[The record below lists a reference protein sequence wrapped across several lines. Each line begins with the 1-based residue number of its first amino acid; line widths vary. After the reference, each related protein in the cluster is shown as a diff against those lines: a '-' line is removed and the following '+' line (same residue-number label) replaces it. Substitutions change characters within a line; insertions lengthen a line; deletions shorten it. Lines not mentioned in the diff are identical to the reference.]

1 MRVIKRNG
9 QSEEISFDKV
19 LKRIRVLCNG
29 LGAVD
34 PDVLAQKV
42 CSKIY
47 NGVSTSELDEL
58 AAQICSSMI
67 CEHPDFG
74 ALASRI
80 IISNMQKNTTPSFS
94 EAVTKLYFNGFGTDT
109 RVTEHNP
116 VVSKALYDVVIENQ
130 AKLNSYI
137 DYSRDFN
144 LDYFGFKT
152 LEYSYLLK
160 VGDKVIERPQH
171 MFMRVALGIHGEDIK
186 DALETYDFMSRKF
199 FVHATPTLFNAG
211 TPLPQCSSC
220 FLLGTE
226 DSVSGIYDSVKNC
239 ALISKLSGGIG
250 LHVSN
255 IRSKGSRI
263 RGTNGISSGIIPMLK
278 VYNDTARYI
287 NQGGK
292 RNGSFCIYLEPWHA
306 DVESF
311 IELRKNHGNE
321 SERTRDL
328 FLALWVPDLFMRR
341 IRDGGD
347 WSLMCPD
354 QCPGLNEVYGPEFDA
369 LYERYESEGKFRKRI
384 PAQKLWNDILRAQI
398 ETGNPFI
405 LYKDAANA
413 KSNQKNLGTIKSSNL
428 CVAPETMLLT
438 SKGYFPIK
446 KLKDQTV
453 EVWNGKRF
461 SEVTVCQTGIKQ
473 PLITV
478 TISNGSVIRC
488 TPQHKFFVKN
498 TADVVEAQNL
508 KSNDKLRSF
517 KISAILTMSTAAVQ
531 ITDGYTQGV
540 YAATATGGKHNL
552 VLEKNNVELLKS
564 ICWSSADRNDDG
576 SVIVTLENNTMSKR
590 EFKIASSDY
599 VPINHN
605 IDTRLAWLEGY
616 IDAAGSFDVIDNL
629 ICLPNKPFNKHIVYL
644 LHTLG
649 ICVPFNDGI
658 RLNENHVGHLLR
670 RSTANGFHTRFDAQL
685 KFENVTWTSINSV
698 GTCSNVHVVSV
709 EDKGEVDDTFCFTE
723 PLEHAGVFN
732 GILTGQCTEIIQHTD
747 KENHAVCNL
756 ASIGLP
762 SFIKNGAFDFDT
774 LHKVAGILVKNLNK
788 VIDIN
793 FYPTRETRFSNMKN
807 RPLGIGVQGLADTF
821 AILKMPFDS
830 QEAAALNRDIF
841 ETIYHG
847 ALTSSIALAKKRK
860 DWIAI
865 LKAMRPDEKEAMDL
879 LDHLRLTP
887 EEMELPAEF
896 AGAYASFVGSP
907 ASQGQLQFDLWSASG
922 SADDFKTSE
931 RWDWASLKVELKQHG
946 LRNSLLLAP
955 MPTAS
960 TSQILAF
967 NECIEPFTSN
977 LYQRRTLAGEF
988 IIINKYLVAELLA
1001 LNLWTPEIQEKIVVA
1016 DGSIQGIAEIPVGI
1030 KALFKTVWEIKQKVM
1045 IDLAAD
1051 RGHYVCQSQS
1061 LNLFLEEPD
1070 SQKLTAMHFY
1080 GWQKGL
1086 KTGMYYLRTKA
1097 KAKAQQ
1103 FTVEPTQIKA
1113 CKRDDPDC
1121 LSCGS

>member
-438 SKGYFPIK
+438 KNGYFPIE
-446 KLKDQTV
+446 KLKDQMV
-453 EVWNGKRF
+453 EVWNGRQF
-461 SEVTVCQTGIKQ
+461 SETTVYQTGVKQ
-473 PLITV
+473 PLLTV
-478 TISNGSVIRC
+478 SCDNGLELRC
-488 TPQHKFFVKN
+488 TPQHKFFVK
-498 TADVVEAQNL
+498 DPLHDDGSVVVVEAQNL
-508 KSNDKLRSF
+508 KGGMALREFETPVLNPVLTTDKNS
-517 KISAILTMSTAAVQ
+517 
-531 ITDGYTQGV
+531 YTQGV
-540 YAATATGGKHNL
+540 ISAFATGKTDQL
-552 VLEKNNVELLKS
+552 QLKGMKDAILQS
-564 ICWSSADRNDDG
+564 LNYTSFARSNSLPDTLT
-576 SVIVTLENNTMSKR
+576 VTLPELMDP
-590 EFKIASSDY
+590 ED
-599 VPINHN
+599 VPINRN
-605 IDTRLAWLEGY
+605 IDTKVAWLSGYMDGVATIKNGCVVLPPKPLNVKIIYLLQTLGLRLAMKKGITIEPPHLGRLLNLGLSPV
-616 IDAAGSFDVIDNL
+616 ILKTGSVCPNFDHHLLAAGLTVCI
-629 ICLPNKPFNKHIVYL
+629 
-644 LHTLG
+644 T
-649 ICVPFNDGI
+649 
-658 RLNENHVGHLLR
+658 
-670 RSTANGFHTRFDAQL
+670 
-685 KFENVTWTSINSV
+685 
-698 GTCSNVHVVSV
+698 SV
-709 EDKGEVDDTFCFTE
+709 EDKGEVDDTYCFTE

-907 ASQGQLQFDLWSASG
+907 ASQGQLQFDLWSA
-922 SADDFKTSE
+922 DDFKTSE
-931 RWDWASLKVELKQHG
+931 RWDWSALKAELKLHG

-960 TSQILAF
+960 TSQILAY

-1113 CKRDDPDC
+1113 CRRDDPDC